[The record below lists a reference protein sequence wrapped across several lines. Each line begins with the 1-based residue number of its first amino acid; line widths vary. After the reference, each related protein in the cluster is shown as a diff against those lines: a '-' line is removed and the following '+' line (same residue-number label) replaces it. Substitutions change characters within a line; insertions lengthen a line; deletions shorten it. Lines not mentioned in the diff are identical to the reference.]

1 MFKRPGLLY
10 VYRSYGIHWCANVVC
25 GPEGVGSA
33 ILLRAGRPLVGEETM
48 VVRRRRSS
56 NLTVGPGNLCSA
68 LGITGSH
75 NGIDLLDA
83 SSGIR
88 LTPGPGTS
96 GDRDLTPDRNHQGA
110 RTAPGALPP
119 TQGIDRKDH
128 AALANDS
135 GMTMLAAITARIG
148 PVVVGERNSQKMGS
162 ASIPAV
168 KAVPSRVIAVA
179 TRLPAESATFRAVY

>member
-75 NGIDLLDA
+75 NGIDLLDV
-83 SSGIR
+83 SSPIQ
-88 LTPGPGTS
+88 LTPGLG
-96 GDRDLTPDRNHQGA
+96 
-110 RTAPGALPP
+110 
-119 TQGIDRKDH
+119 
-128 AALANDS
+128 
-135 GMTMLAAITARIG
+135 
-148 PVVVGERNSQKMGS
+148 
-162 ASIPAV
+162 
-168 KAVPSRVIAVA
+168 
-179 TRLPAESATFRAVY
+179 PAEIVVSPRVGITKATELPWRFASN